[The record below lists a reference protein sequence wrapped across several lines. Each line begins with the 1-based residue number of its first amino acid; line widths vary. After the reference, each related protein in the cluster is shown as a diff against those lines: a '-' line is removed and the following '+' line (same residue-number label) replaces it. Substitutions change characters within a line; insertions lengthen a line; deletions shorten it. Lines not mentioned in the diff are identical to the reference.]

1 MPSTTGDMTAYKT
14 FKNNIKIFDLKL
26 IKIILI
32 VHLLFQIQDQQSLVV
47 ELSLLR
53 QENEELTMT
62 VAKQSSIIDKMK
74 KDSEQINYKPKSP
87 SVIRKSTK
95 IGKENL
101 QTIISPLRE
110 RNH

>member
-1 MPSTTGDMTAYKT
+1 MDGFVDYHGVEQNDADTLTYY
-14 FKNNIKIFDLKL
+14 L
-26 IKIILI
+26 
-32 VHLLFQIQDQQSLVV
+32 QIQDQQSLVV

-74 KDSEQINYKPKSP
+74 KDSEQLQYKPKSP
-87 SVIRKSTK
+87 SVLRKSNK

-101 QTIISPLRE
+101 TIISPLRE

>member
-1 MPSTTGDMTAYKT
+1 M
-14 FKNNIKIFDLKL
+14 
-26 IKIILI
+26 
-32 VHLLFQIQDQQSLVV
+32 V

-74 KDSEQINYKPKSP
+74 KDSEQLQYKPKSP
-87 SVIRKSTK
+87 SVLRKASK

>member
-1 MPSTTGDMTAYKT
+1 MNYKT
-14 FKNNIKIFDLKL
+14 DRLKDSRVYKICVFFEITFKVI
-26 IKIILI
+26 
-32 VHLLFQIQDQQSLVV
+32 FQIQDQQSLVV

-74 KDSEQINYKPKSP
+74 KETEQHQTKPKSP
-87 SVIRKSTK
+87 SVIRKTYK
-95 IGKENL
+95 IGKENM
-101 QTIISPLRE
+101 QVISPLRE

>member
-1 MPSTTGDMTAYKT
+1 MALFSV
-14 FKNNIKIFDLKL
+14 FK
-26 IKIILI
+26 
-32 VHLLFQIQDQQSLVV
+32 IQDQQSLVV

-74 KDSEQINYKPKSP
+74 KDMEHVQTKPKSP
-87 SVIRKSTK
+87 SVLRKTLK
-95 IGKENL
+95 IGKENV
-101 QTIISPLRE
+101 QTVISPLRE